1 MKFSHGW
8 MSDTHPDA
16 LRVYLE
22 MNHRLPAQRKFD
34 TVVGMCEGM
43 ALTYAAQERKLH
55 PEESDRE
62 IFLRVASRRLGKE
75 LVKRVYGDLLNE

>member
-22 MNHRLPAQRKFD
+22 INHRLPAQLKFNA
-34 TVVGMCEGM
+34 VVGMCEGM
-43 ALTYAAQERKLH
+43 ALTYASQERKLH
-55 PEESDRE
+55 PEESERE
-62 IFLRVASRRLGKE
+62 IFLRVAARRLGRE
-75 LVKRVYGDLLNE
+75 LVKRVYGDLPDE

>member
-1 MKFSHGW
+1 MKFSHDW

-34 TVVGMCEGM
+34 QVVGMCEGM
-43 ALTYAAQERKLH
+43 ALTYAVRERKLH
-55 PEESDRE
+55 PEKTERE
-62 IFLRVASRRLGKE
+62 IFLRVAARRLGKE
-75 LVKRVYGDLLNE
+75 LVKRVYGDYPGE